1 MPMCHLVLERNNL
14 TDEEQVKIVE
24 DIVYNSIIAN
34 PEMNSRQIPSKFK
47 IRGSLPL
54 NAGSKVNDVA
64 LKAEKL
70 TGDEIN
76 VVVDETNIAVEDIR
90 IFKGTSI

>member
-1 MPMCHLVLERNNL
+1 
-14 TDEEQVKIVE
+14 
-24 DIVYNSIIAN
+24 
-34 PEMNSRQIPSKFK
+34 
-47 IRGSLPL
+47 
-54 NAGSKVNDVA
+54 VA